1 MFTKNSRNRYDKK
14 DSLELGQKAESLFA
28 KSALK
33 HGWMIEPAS
42 EDSNKNEHF
51 DYIMSKDGRSLNV
64 EVKSLKRMGRKDS
77 EVQDEHVWIELHG
90 VRKDDQG
97 WLYGKADLIAF
108 ELKNS
113 FRIVRRTDL
122 LDLVEKLVDFTAKV
136 EKSRQALYKLYSR
149 SGRSDSLTMIKA
161 DDLLKITSLEWT
173 K

>member
-14 DSLELGQKAESLFA
+14 DSLELGQKAESLFV

-33 HGWMIEPAS
+33 HGWVVEPAPP
-42 EDSNKNEHF
+42 DSNKNEHF
-51 DYIMSKDGRSLNV
+51 DYMMSKDDRSLKV
-64 EVKSLKRMGRKDS
+64 EVKSRKRMGRKDS
-77 EVQDEHVWIELHG
+77 NVQDEYVWIELHG
-90 VRKDDQG
+90 VRKDDNG

-113 FRIVRRTDL
+113 FRIVRRVDL
-122 LDLVEKLVDFTAKV
+122 LSLVKKLVDFNTRV
-136 EKSRQALYKLYSR
+136 ENSTEALYKIYSR

-161 DDLLKITSLEWT
+161 NDLRKITSLEWT

>member
-1 MFTKNSRNRYDKK
+1 MFTKNARNRYDKK

-28 KSALK
+28 RSAVK
-33 HGWMIEPAS
+33 HGWIVEPAP

-51 DYIMSKDGRSLNV
+51 DYSMSKDGRSMNV
-64 EVKSLKRMGRKDS
+64 EVKSLKRMRRKDS
-77 EVQDEHVWIELHG
+77 EVQDEHIWIELHG

-108 ELKNS
+108 ELRNS

-122 LDLVEKLVDFTAKV
+122 LDLVEKLVDFNTKV
-136 EKSRQALYKLYSR
+136 EKSSQALYKLYSR
-149 SGRSDSLTMIKA
+149 SGRSDSLTIIKA
-161 DDLLKITSLEWT
+161 NDLLKITSLEWT

>member
-28 KSALK
+28 KSAIK
-33 HGWMIEPAS
+33 HGWVVEPAP
-42 EDSNKNEHF
+42 EDSNKHQHF
-51 DYIMSKDGRSLNV
+51 DYIMSKDDRSLKV
-64 EVKSLKRMGRKDS
+64 EVKSRKRMSRQESD
-77 EVQDEHVWIELHG
+77 VQDEYIWIELHG
-90 VRKDDQG
+90 VRKDDDG

-122 LDLVEKLVDFTAKV
+122 LRLVKKLVDFNTRV
-136 EKSRQALYKLYSR
+136 EKSTEALYKLYSR
-149 SGRSDSLTMIKA
+149 SGRSDSLTIIKA
-161 DDLLKITSLEWT
+161 NDLLKITSLEWT

>member
-28 KSALK
+28 RSAIN
-33 HGWMIEPAS
+33 HGWIVEPAP

-64 EVKSLKRMGRKDS
+64 EVKSLKRMRRKDS

-108 ELKNS
+108 ELRNS

-122 LDLVEKLVDFTAKV
+122 LDLVEKLVDFNTKV
-136 EKSRQALYKLYSR
+136 EKSSQALYKLYSR
-149 SGRSDSLTMIKA
+149 SGRSDSLTIIKA
-161 DDLLKITSLEWT
+161 NDLLKITSLEWT

>member
-28 KSALK
+28 RSAIK
-33 HGWMIEPAS
+33 HGWTIAPAS

-51 DYIMSKDGRSLNV
+51 DYIMSKEGRSLNV

-77 EVQDEHVWIELHG
+77 DVQEEHVWIELHG
-90 VRKDDQG
+90 VRKEDQG

-122 LDLVEKLVDFTAKV
+122 LDLVEKLVDFNAKV
-136 EKSRQALYKLYSR
+136 EKSTEALYKLYSR
-149 SGRSDSLTMIKA
+149 SGRSDSLTIIKA
-161 DDLLKITSLEWT
+161 NDLLKITSLEWT

>member
-28 KSALK
+28 RSAIK
-33 HGWMIEPAS
+33 HGWKIEPAS

-51 DYIMSKDGRSLNV
+51 DYIMSKEGRSLNV
-64 EVKSLKRMGRKDS
+64 EVKSLKRMGRRDS
-77 EVQDEHVWIELHG
+77 DVQEEHVWIELHG
-90 VRKDDQG
+90 VRKEDQG

-122 LDLVEKLVDFTAKV
+122 LDLVEKLVDFHEKV
-136 EKSRQALYKLYSR
+136 EKSTEALYKLYSR
-149 SGRSDSLTMIKA
+149 SGRSDSLTIIKA
-161 DDLLKITSLEWT
+161 NDLLKITSLEWT

>member
-33 HGWMIEPAS
+33 HGWIVEPAP
-42 EDSNKNEHF
+42 EISNKNEHF

-77 EVQDEHVWIELHG
+77 EVQDEHIWIELHG

-108 ELKNS
+108 ELRNS

-122 LDLVEKLVDFTAKV
+122 LNLVKELVDFNTRV

-149 SGRSDSLTMIKA
+149 SGRSDSLTIIKA
-161 DDLLKITSLEWT
+161 NDLLKITSLEWT

>member
-1 MFTKNSRNRYDKK
+1 
-14 DSLELGQKAESLFA
+14 
-28 KSALK
+28 
-33 HGWMIEPAS
+33 
-42 EDSNKNEHF
+42 
-51 DYIMSKDGRSLNV
+51 
-64 EVKSLKRMGRKDS
+64 
-77 EVQDEHVWIELHG
+77 

-113 FRIVRRTDL
+113 FRIVRRTEL
-122 LDLVEKLVDFTAKV
+122 LDLVEKLVDFNTKV

-161 DDLLKITSLEWT
+161 NDLLKITSLEWT

>member
-28 KSALK
+28 KSAIK
-33 HGWMIEPAS
+33 HGWVVEPAPA
-42 EDSNKNEHF
+42 DSNKNEHF
-51 DYIMSKDGRSLNV
+51 DYIMSKEDRSLKV
-64 EVKSLKRMGRKDS
+64 EVKSRKRMGRQDS
-77 EVQDEHVWIELHG
+77 DVQDEYVWIELHG
-90 VRKDDQG
+90 VRKDDDG

-122 LDLVEKLVDFTAKV
+122 LRLVKKLVDFNTRV
-136 EKSRQALYKLYSR
+136 EKSTEALYKLYSR
-149 SGRSDSLTMIKA
+149 SGRSDSLTIIKA
-161 DDLLKITSLEWT
+161 NDLRKITSLEWT

>member
-33 HGWMIEPAS
+33 HGWEVEPAP
-42 EDSNKNEHF
+42 EDGNKNEHY
-51 DYIMSKDGRSLNV
+51 DYIMRKDGRSLMV

-77 EVQDEHVWIELHG
+77 EVQDEHIWIELHG

-97 WLYGKADLIAF
+97 WLYGRADLIAF

-122 LDLVEKLVDFTAKV
+122 LDLVKKLVDFNTKV
-136 EKSRQALYKLYSR
+136 EKSSQALYKLYSR
-149 SGRSDSLTMIKA
+149 SGRSDSLTIIKA
-161 DDLLKITSLEWT
+161 NDLLRITSLEWT

>member
-1 MFTKNSRNRYDKK
+1 MFTKNARNRYDKK

-28 KSALK
+28 RSAVK
-33 HGWMIEPAS
+33 HGWIVEPAP

-51 DYIMSKDGRSLNV
+51 DYSMSKDGRSLNV
-64 EVKSLKRMGRKDS
+64 EVKSLKRMRRKDS
-77 EVQDEHVWIELHG
+77 EVQDEHIWIELHG

-108 ELKNS
+108 ELRNS

-122 LDLVEKLVDFTAKV
+122 LDLVEKLVDFNTKV
-136 EKSRQALYKLYSR
+136 EKSSQALYKLYSR
-149 SGRSDSLTMIKA
+149 SGRSDSLTIIKA
-161 DDLLKITSLEWT
+161 NDLLKITSLEWT

>member
-51 DYIMSKDGRSLNV
+51 DYIMRKDGRSLNI

-122 LDLVEKLVDFTAKV
+122 LDLVEKLVDFNTKV

-161 DDLLKITSLEWT
+161 NDLLKITSLEWT

>member
-14 DSLELGQKAESLFA
+14 DSLELGQNAESLFA

-33 HGWMIEPAS
+33 HGWLIEPAS
-42 EDSNKNEHF
+42 EASNKNEHF
-51 DYIMSKDGRSLNV
+51 DYIMNKEDRSLNV
-64 EVKSLKRMGRKDS
+64 EVKSLKRVGRKDS
-77 EVQDEHVWIELHG
+77 DVQDEYVWIELHG
-90 VRKDDQG
+90 VRKDDDG

-122 LDLVEKLVDFTAKV
+122 LRLVKKLVDFNTRV
-136 EKSRQALYKLYSR
+136 EKSTEALYKLYSR
-149 SGRSDSLTMIKA
+149 SGRSDSLTIIKA
-161 DDLLKITSLEWT
+161 NDLLKITSLEWT

>member
-28 KSALK
+28 KSALR

-122 LDLVEKLVDFTAKV
+122 LDLVEELVDFNTKV

-149 SGRSDSLTMIKA
+149 SGRSDSLTIIKA
-161 DDLLKITSLEWT
+161 NDLLKITSLEWT

>member
-14 DSLELGQKAESLFA
+14 DSLELGRNAESLFA
-28 KSALK
+28 RSAVK
-33 HGWMIEPAS
+33 HGWVVESAP
-42 EDSNKNEHF
+42 EDSNKNEHY
-51 DYIMSKDGRSLNV
+51 DYIMRKDGRSLNV

-77 EVQDEHVWIELHG
+77 EVQDEQIWIELHG

-113 FRIVRRTDL
+113 FRIVRRTEL
-122 LDLVEKLVDFTAKV
+122 LDLVEKLVDFNTRVK
-136 EKSRQALYKLYSR
+136 KSREALYKLYAR
-149 SGRSDSLTMIKA
+149 SGRSDLLTMIKSG
-161 DDLLKITSLEWT
+161 DLLKITSLEWT

>member
-14 DSLELGQKAESLFA
+14 DSLELGRNAESLFA
-28 KSALK
+28 RSAVK
-33 HGWMIEPAS
+33 HGWIVEPAP

-51 DYIMSKDGRSLNV
+51 DYIMIKDDRSLNV
-64 EVKSLKRMGRKDS
+64 EVKSLKRMRRKDS
-77 EVQDEHVWIELHG
+77 EVQDEHIWIELHG

-108 ELKNS
+108 ELKTS

-122 LDLVEKLVDFTAKV
+122 LDLVEKLVDFNTKV
-136 EKSRQALYKLYSR
+136 EKSSQALYKLYSR
-149 SGRSDSLTMIKA
+149 SGRSDSLTIIKA
-161 DDLLKITSLEWT
+161 NDLLKITSLEWT

>member
-14 DSLELGQKAESLFA
+14 DSLELGQNAESLFA
-28 KSALK
+28 KSAIK
-33 HGWMIEPAS
+33 HGWTIKPAPS
-42 EDSNKNEHF
+42 DSNKHEHF
-51 DYIMSKDGRSLNV
+51 DYVMSKDGRSLNV
-64 EVKSLKRMGRKDS
+64 EVKSLKRMGREDP

-108 ELKNS
+108 ELKKS

-122 LDLVEKLVDFTAKV
+122 LNLVVKLVDFNTRV
-136 EKSRQALYKLYSR
+136 EKSTEALYKLYSR
-149 SGRSDSLTMIKA
+149 SGRSDSLTIIKA
-161 DDLLKITSLEWT
+161 NDLRKVTSLEWT

>member
-14 DSLELGQKAESLFA
+14 DSLEIGQKAESSFA
-28 KSALK
+28 RSAIK
-33 HGWMIEPAS
+33 HGWTIEPAS

-51 DYIMSKDGRSLNV
+51 DYVMSKDDRSLRV
-64 EVKSLKRMGRKDS
+64 EVKSRKRMRRKDS
-77 EVQDEHVWIELHG
+77 NVQDEHVWIELHG

-122 LDLVEKLVDFTAKV
+122 LDLVEKLVDFKV
-136 EKSRQALYKLYSR
+136 KVRKSNEALYKLYSR
-149 SGRSDSLTMIKA
+149 SGRPDSLTIIRS

>member
-14 DSLELGQKAESLFA
+14 DSLELGRKAESSFA
-28 KSALK
+28 KSAIK
-33 HGWMIEPAS
+33 HGWRVEPAP

-51 DYIMSKDGRSLNV
+51 DYIMSKDDRLLKV
-64 EVKSLKRMGRKDS
+64 EVKSRKRMGRKDS
-77 EVQDEHVWIELHG
+77 NVQDENVWIELHG
-90 VRKDDQG
+90 VRKNDQG

-122 LDLVEKLVDFTAKV
+122 LDLVKKLVDFNTRV
-136 EKSRQALYKLYSR
+136 ETSKETLYKLYSR
-149 SGRSDSLTMIKA
+149 LGRFDSLTMIKA
-161 DDLLKITSLEWT
+161 DDLLKITSLEWP

>member
-14 DSLELGQKAESLFA
+14 DSLELGQNAESLFA

-33 HGWMIEPAS
+33 HGWLIEPAS

-64 EVKSLKRMGRKDS
+64 EVKSRKRMGRKDS
-77 EVQDEHVWIELHG
+77 AVQDEHVWIELHG
-90 VRKDDQG
+90 VRKDDNG

-113 FRIVRRTDL
+113 FRIVRRADL
-122 LDLVEKLVDFTAKV
+122 LSLVKNLVDFNTRV
-136 EKSRQALYKLYSR
+136 EKPTEALYKLYSR
-149 SGRSDSLTMIKA
+149 SGRSDSLTIIRA
-161 DDLLKITSLEWT
+161 EDLLKITSLEWT

>member
-1 MFTKNSRNRYDKK
+1 MFTRNSRNRYDKK
-14 DSLELGQKAESLFA
+14 DSLELGQNAESLFA

-33 HGWMIEPAS
+33 HGWLIEPAS

-51 DYIMSKDGRSLNV
+51 DYVMSKDARSLRV
-64 EVKSLKRMGRKDS
+64 EVKSRKRMGRKDS
-77 EVQDEHVWIELHG
+77 DVQDEHVWIELHG

-97 WLYGKADLIAF
+97 WLYGKADLISF

-122 LDLVEKLVDFTAKV
+122 LDLIQRLVDFNARV
-136 EKSRQALYKLYSR
+136 EESKEALYKLYSR
-149 SGRSDSLTMIKA
+149 SGRSDSLTIIRA
-161 DDLLKITSLEWT
+161 EDLLKITSLEWT

>member
-14 DSLELGQKAESLFA
+14 DSLELGQNAESLFA

-33 HGWMIEPAS
+33 HGWLIEPAS
-42 EDSNKNEHF
+42 ETSNKNEHF
-51 DYIMSKDGRSLNV
+51 DYIMSKDARSLRV
-64 EVKSLKRMGRKDS
+64 EVKSRKRMGRKDS
-77 EVQDEHVWIELHG
+77 NVQDEHVWIELHG

-97 WLYGKADLIAF
+97 WLYGKADLISF

-122 LDLVEKLVDFTAKV
+122 LDLIQRLVDFNARV
-136 EKSRQALYKLYSR
+136 EESKEALYKLYSR
-149 SGRSDSLTMIKA
+149 SGRSDSLTIIRA
-161 DDLLKITSLEWT
+161 EDLLKITSLEWT

>member
-28 KSALK
+28 KSAIK
-33 HGWMIEPAS
+33 HGWVIEPAP

-51 DYIMSKDGRSLNV
+51 DYMMSKEGRSLNV
-64 EVKSLKRMGRKDS
+64 EVKSLKRMGRRDS
-77 EVQDEHVWIELHG
+77 DVQDEHIWIELHG
-90 VRKDDQG
+90 VRKEDQG

-122 LDLVEKLVDFTAKV
+122 LDLVEKLVDFNATV
-136 EKSRQALYKLYSR
+136 EKSTEALYKLYSR
-149 SGRSDSLTMIKA
+149 PGRSDSLTIIKA
-161 DDLLKITSLEWT
+161 NDLLKITSLEWT

>member
-14 DSLELGQKAESLFA
+14 DSLELGQKAESSFA
-28 KSALK
+28 KSAIK
-33 HGWMIEPAS
+33 HGWVVEPAP

-51 DYIMSKDGRSLNV
+51 DYLISKEDRSLKV
-64 EVKSLKRMGRKDS
+64 EVKSRKRMGRKDS

-149 SGRSDSLTMIKA
+149 SGRSDSLTIIKA
-161 DDLLKITSLEWT
+161 EDLLKITSLEWT